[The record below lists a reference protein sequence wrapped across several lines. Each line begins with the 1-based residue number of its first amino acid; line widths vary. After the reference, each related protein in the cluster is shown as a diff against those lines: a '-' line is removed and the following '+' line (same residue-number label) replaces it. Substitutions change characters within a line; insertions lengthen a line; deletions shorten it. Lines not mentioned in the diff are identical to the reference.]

1 MRKLL
6 LMLLT
11 LLLAAPPVLAN
22 DPNDADPDAEEARTG
37 SGPGDG
43 EASGDD
49 GDDGDDDEG
58 GNEEEQ
64 PEPEEPVLDEE
75 GEPLDE
81 DDLVEVRGLVYEFFI
96 ADDAPERQ
104 LGVEAADRDY
114 LIAPGREARALAMQL
129 GKTVTVKGWA
139 VPDEAGDLWLTVEE
153 FRIED

>member
-6 LMLLT
+6 LTLLT
-11 LLLAAPPVLAN
+11 MLLAAPPVLAN
-22 DPNDADPDAEEARTG
+22 DPNDADPDVEEARTG
-37 SGPGDG
+37 SGPG
-43 EASGDD
+43 D

-64 PEPEEPVLDEE
+64 PEAEEPVLDEE

-96 ADDAPERQ
+96 ADDAPESQ
-104 LGVEAADRDY
+104 LGIEAADRDY
-114 LIAPGREARALAMQL
+114 LIAPGRQARALAMQV
-129 GKTVTVKGWA
+129 GKTATVKGWA